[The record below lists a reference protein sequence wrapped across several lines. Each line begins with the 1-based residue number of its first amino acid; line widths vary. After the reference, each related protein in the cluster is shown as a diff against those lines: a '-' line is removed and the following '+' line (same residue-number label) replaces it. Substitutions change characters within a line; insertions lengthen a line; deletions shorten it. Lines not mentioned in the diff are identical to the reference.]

1 MLPSVDPNPAF
12 SHSAHPDN
20 IYTLL
25 VIDSN
30 ADSASSLSVLMKN
43 TEDVIPH
50 LLVLTADTISMATQ
64 AIKSMGNRGLILLDA
79 SAFSNESLNVLFD
92 TIELSKTHRATRFV
106 LVNSDVEGSV
116 VESHSGRALPFE
128 ALADEHWVMRT
139 LSQEMVN
146 TLVLGN
152 LQKLNIENKDVKHS
166 KAPSANYV
174 VALERRLVREKNLR
188 ISAQTQLNDYARKS
202 YVASTDLRQT
212 IEKLHDKQQEIE
224 FFLQSAR
231 ELKKGKSGLELINSF
246 LSICVEF
253 ISAEG
258 GACFFTNS
266 GKLAEHGLMFKRSA
280 SFNLK
285 AIAEQYLP
293 SYTTSIL
300 DSWSVQEMSEH
311 FTTATTWFLATNF
324 KHTDN
329 SIGWLCFIVKTP
341 QIDEQKLYI
350 LDSYLEQL
358 RMSIAQQREIADQV
372 KKLENGKLEA
382 ELADT
387 KRQLLIAD
395 RMSSLGF
402 LSSGVAHEIN
412 NPLAFLIGNNRFLK
426 RTVMTGIEQLQAL
439 RDASS
444 LTDVLDSLEQLDL
457 LRVQHELVE
466 LFEDNEHGL
475 TRLSTISKNLRQFI
489 RTNDEGF
496 APLDLIECVKRS
508 VKIASMSKKVA
519 VSVVNKVRTDK
530 AMIYGNEGEI
540 EQVLLNIIINAIQA
554 VAKDGLVTV
563 VISEKNEDVIVSVE
577 DNGCG
582 IAEDNLTK
590 IFSPFFTLNKGSE
603 GTGLGLGIS
612 KTIVDAHNGSMTVNS
627 VLDVGTTFSVTLPKH
642 TDAKIGNRFSSK

>member
-1 MLPSVDPNPAF
+1 M
-12 SHSAHPDN
+12 
-20 IYTLL
+20 
-25 VIDSN
+25 
-30 ADSASSLSVLMKN
+30 
-43 TEDVIPH
+43 
-50 LLVLTADTISMATQ
+50 
-64 AIKSMGNRGLILLDA
+64 NRGLILLDA

-152 LQKLNIENKDVKHS
+152 LQKLNIENTDVKHS
-166 KAPSANYV
+166 EAPSANYV

-300 DSWSVQEMSEH
+300 DSWSVQDVSEPLDGE
-311 FTTATTWFLATNF
+311 ATWFLATNF
-324 KHTDN
+324 RHTDN

-350 LDSYLEQL
+350 LDSYLQQL

-540 EQVLLNIIINAIQA
+540 EQVLLNIIINAIQS

-612 KTIVDAHNGSMTVNS
+612 KTIVDAHNGSITVNS
-627 VLDVGTTFSVTLPKH
+627 VLDVGTTFSITLPKH